1 MLVWDSEEARQVAC
15 CVAGAIQY
23 GNGRR
28 VKEDLCLS
36 IVKKAHFLCKKGWGM
51 VTIQLIADAFNDRS
65 GTGNDISAMAG

>member
-15 CVAGAIQY
+15 CMAGDIQY

-36 IVKKAHFLCKKGWGM
+36 IVK
-51 VTIQLIADAFNDRS
+51 
-65 GTGNDISAMAG
+65 GNAVDKVDEAMSWPGRL